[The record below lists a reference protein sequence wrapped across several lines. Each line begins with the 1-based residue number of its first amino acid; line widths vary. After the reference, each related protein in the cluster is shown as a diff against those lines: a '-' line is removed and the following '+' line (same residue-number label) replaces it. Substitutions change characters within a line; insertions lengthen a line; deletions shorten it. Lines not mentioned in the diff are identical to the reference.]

1 MSEQNKKLENIK
13 KSSKVAMILARI
25 AKICCIVGAVACIVS
40 GIGMIAFH
48 DTINEQLLR
57 AEAEGKL
64 DLNELTTEFYVGGMY
79 EVSSDDLNRFGQT
92 FGAYLLLD
100 SIIIILFAVLLHF
113 VSRVFKEIKESDS
126 PFRKSI
132 LKDMIVVFVLITLL
146 ALQSSVLT
154 GVMVGFALWCV
165 YSVFEYGCEL
175 QQMTDETL

>member
-13 KSSKVAMILARI
+13 KSSNVAMILARI

-40 GIGMIAFH
+40 GIGLIAFH

-64 DLNELTTEFYVGGMY
+64 DLNELTTEFDVGGVFEISY
-79 EVSSDDLNRFGQT
+79 DDLNRFGQT
-92 FGAYLLLD
+92 LGVYLLLE
-100 SIIIILFAVLLHF
+100 SINIILFAVLLHF
-113 VSRVFKEIKESDS
+113 VSRVFKQIKESDT

-146 ALQSSVLT
+146 VLQSSIVT

-175 QQMTDETL
+175 QQMSDETL